1 MEYQP
6 LNARRS
12 GNSIMVFLT
21 FETAQPAN
29 SRKYFDNDS
38 EIDNSTIVGIETHA
52 YVNIAGVLPYDMP
65 QTIQI
70 GEKQYNTMTVVELTT
85 TTLTIV
91 NKQRQQVLSNM
102 PFVSLFNTPA
112 NAAFFGNQ
120 DSKKR
125 YKKFFLDVLSG
136 ESYITFNFNSV
147 VAPPFCVPIEF
158 FYDDKC

>member
-12 GNSIMVFLT
+12 GNSVIVFLT

-38 EIDNSTIVGIETHA
+38 EIDNSKIVGIETHA

-65 QTIQI
+65 STIQI
-70 GEKQYNTMTVVELTT
+70 GEKQYNTMTVAELVT

-91 NKQRQQVLSNM
+91 NKQRQQVLCNF
-102 PFVSLFNTPA
+102 PFASLFNTPA
-112 NAAFFGNQ
+112 NRIVLGKQFMR
-120 DSKKR
+120 KR
-125 YKKFFLDVLSG
+125 YKKFDLDVLSG